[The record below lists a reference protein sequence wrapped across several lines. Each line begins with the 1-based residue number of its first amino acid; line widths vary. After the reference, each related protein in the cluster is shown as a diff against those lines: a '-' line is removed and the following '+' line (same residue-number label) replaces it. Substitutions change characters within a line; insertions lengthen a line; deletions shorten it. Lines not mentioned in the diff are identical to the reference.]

1 MLTLSKAVEIG
12 APGAYHAIVEDHPD
26 GAEERP
32 ILIEEDGT
40 QDDPITLGGDEAP
53 AEARVDNTRA
63 LVRMPLHQRNQF
75 MQLAPW
81 KASPAN
87 FRYVIAPSRLREM
100 AKRHTGGSR
109 YAIVIGVVRR
119 PTWDVEDTYPEY
131 ICIASLE
138 GGKALT
144 IRVKT
149 YSVEGQTLEKWPGG
163 GQSYMTLERIVER
176 GYLFPPFCN
185 QFNKDRLRAYLQKM
199 AEIDGMP
206 RVREMVLTIRSGD

>member
-1 MLTLSKAVEIG
+1 MLTLSKAVETR
-12 APGAYHAIVEDHPD
+12 APDAYHAIVEDHPD
-26 GAEERP
+26 RAKERP
-32 ILIEEDGT
+32 ILIKED
-40 QDDPITLGGDEAP
+40 DEAL
-53 AEARVDNTRA
+53 AKARVDNTRA
-63 LVRMPLHQRNQF
+63 L
-75 MQLAPW
+75 LASW
-81 KASPAN
+81 KALP
-87 FRYVIAPSRLREM
+87 M

-144 IRVKT
+144 ICVKT

-185 QFNKDRLRAYLQKM
+185 QFNKDWLRAYLQKI
-199 AEIDGMP
+199 AEINGML
-206 RVREMVLTIRSGD
+206 RV

>member
-1 MLTLSKAVEIG
+1 MLTLSKAVETRT
-12 APGAYHAIVEDHPD
+12 PGAYHAIVEEHPD

-40 QDDPITLGGDEAP
+40 QGDPITLGGDEAP
-53 AEARVDNTRA
+53 VDNTRA

-81 KASPAN
+81 EASPVN

-109 YAIVIGVVRR
+109 YAI
-119 PTWDVEDTYPEY
+119 DTYPEY

-199 AEIDGMP
+199 AEINGMP
-206 RVREMVLTIRSGD
+206 RVQEMVLTIQSGN